1 MGRIACD
8 DAAVMSFPKR
18 RPTSAPDPAEQ
29 GFVVR
34 AHRNVGTLLARL
46 QEGDLA
52 VVDRRDLD
60 ASLARAL
67 LAGKPAAVLNAS
79 EFITGRY
86 ANLGPRMLAE
96 AGVLLLEGDREQ
108 VLGLRDGRTL
118 RRRGD
123 ARYDGA
129 VHAVDVREVTHEDV
143 QQRMDAAR
151 TGLASQL
158 DTFAHTTSE
167 FLRREEGLLLHG
179 TGAPELR
186 TDLAGKVVVVVGPAA
201 TAADLKRL
209 RTFLREQKPVLIAVD
224 GGAELLRSRRLRTD
238 VLVLTGDGAI
248 EDRALSR
255 SREVVLNG
263 SGDAVRRRLEKLNLP
278 THTMQTGAAGPD
290 VGLILAELGG
300 ARLVVPVGTPST
312 LEDFIDRSRSD
323 QASTVM
329 ARLRLGPRLVEADAV
344 PLLYTG
350 RVRRRHLGAVL
361 LAAVGVLAYATAAT
375 PIGNEWWHDLV
386 HHLHSA
392 LPGVLGG

>member
-1 MGRIACD
+1 
-8 DAAVMSFPKR
+8 MSFPKR
-18 RPTSAPDPAEQ
+18 RPSSAPSPADQ
-29 GFVVR
+29 GLVVR
-34 AHRNVGTLLARL
+34 AHRNVTTLLARL
-46 QEGDLA
+46 EEGDLA

-67 LAGKPAAVLNAS
+67 LARKPCAVLNAT
-79 EFITGRY
+79 EFISGRY

-108 VLGLRDGRTL
+108 VLALRDGRVL
-118 RRRGD
+118 RREGD
-123 ARYDGA
+123 TLYDGA
-129 VHAVDVREVTHEDV
+129 VHAVDVREVRLEDIE
-143 QQRMDAAR
+143 QQMEAAR

-158 DTFAHTTSE
+158 DTFAHTASE

-186 TDLAGKVVVVVGPAA
+186 ADLDGRVVVVVGPDA

-209 RTFLREQKPVLIAVD
+209 GTFLREQKPALIAVD
-224 GGAELLRSRRLRTD
+224 GGAELLARRAGGRRLRPD

-248 EDRALSR
+248 EDKALAR

-278 THTMQTGAAGPD
+278 THTMQSGAAGTD
-290 VGLILAELGG
+290 VGLMLAELGG

-329 ARLRLGPRLVEADAV
+329 ARLRLGPRLVEAGAV

-350 RVRRRHLGAVL
+350 RVRRWHLGAVL
-361 LAAVGVLAYATAAT
+361 LAAAGVLAYATAAT
-375 PIGNEWWHDLV
+375 PIGNEWWHDLAN
-386 HHLHSA
+386 H